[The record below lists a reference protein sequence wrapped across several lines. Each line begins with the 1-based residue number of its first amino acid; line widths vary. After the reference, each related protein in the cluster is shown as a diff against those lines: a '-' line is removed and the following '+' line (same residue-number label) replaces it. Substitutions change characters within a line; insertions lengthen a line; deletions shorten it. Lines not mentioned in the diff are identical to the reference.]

1 MPSGPVAARELVVV
15 EGKRRGP
22 RVFESSIQPV
32 LPEEPEEMHTA
43 HSARGAPLR
52 EKIGGEPVA
61 NATVGPA
68 LPARIVP
75 IELPVESQITA
86 RQEVVGDVAKA
97 EIGIKPRELIGSFL
111 PGRPDIAESRTKDR
125 AWILAQRQ
133 GRAQSL
139 APNRAAYPQVP

>member
-1 MPSGPVAARELVVV
+1 MPSGPIAAHELVMV
-15 EGKRRGP
+15 EGDGRGS
-22 RVFESSIQPV
+22 RVFESPIQPV

-43 HSARGAPLR
+43 HSTGRAPLR
-52 EKIGGEPVA
+52 EKIRREPVA

-86 RQEVVGDVAKA
+86 RQEGVVEVAKA

-111 PGRPDIAESRTKDR
+111 RVRTNIPESRAKDR
-125 AWILAQRQ
+125 GWILAQRQ
-133 GRAQSL
+133 GLAQFG
-139 APNRAAYPQVP
+139 R

>member
-22 RVFESSIQPV
+22 RLFESTIQPV
-32 LPEEPEEMHTA
+32 LPEEREEMHTA
-43 HSARGAPLR
+43 RSARGAPLR

-86 RQEVVGDVAKA
+86 RQEVVVDVAKA
-97 EIGIKPRELIGSFL
+97 ENGIKAPEPICSVLR
-111 PGRPDIAESRTKDR
+111 GRPDITDTRTKEPP
-125 AWILAQRQ
+125 LVLCQRQ
-133 GRAQSL
+133 IRA
-139 APNRAAYPQVP
+139 